1 MLMDEEED
9 DYEKLSHFDRS
20 FDQDDDCEEESF
32 KMTHTILNHSAKKEP
47 EKQSNDEV
55 WMSFGF

>member
-55 WMSFGF
+55 